1 MIYSAS
7 SSSVYISFIGTPCIT
22 YMWNS
27 VPCLVNII
35 NQFPPSVHE
44 IDPEYL
50 EVTMKSYI
58 VQGLDFCNNFRF
70 LLSFF
75 LILYSLFSLLKQNK
89 VSFLSQECSF
99 SEHHLLLQH
108 AFGGVSFEMPRNNS
122 SNNTI
127 LCSSQEEFWWIHFS
141 PLHYRSMREKF

>member
-1 MIYSAS
+1 
-7 SSSVYISFIGTPCIT
+7 
-22 YMWNS
+22 
-27 VPCLVNII
+27 
-35 NQFPPSVHE
+35 
-44 IDPEYL
+44 
-50 EVTMKSYI
+50 MKSYI

-127 LCSSQEEFWWIHFS
+127 LCSSQEEF
-141 PLHYRSMREKF
+141 